1 MNYKN
6 LFIKHCIEKEAL
18 KFGQFN
24 LKSGRVSPF
33 FFNSGVF
40 TDSKSVNL
48 ISDIFINV
56 IEENKIDFK
65 NIFGPAYKGI
75 PLAVSLTH
83 KIFEK
88 NKMVVGFVFNR
99 KDEKT
104 HGEGG
109 NLVGDFLPGNTIV
122 VDDVITAGTAIKNS
136 LSLIMQI
143 ENIKINDLL
152 VILDRQEKGE
162 SNKSASAEI
171 KEKYNINT
179 HSIITIQDILKFIE
193 TSSNFQKY
201 QSSVREYIEKYGA

>member
-65 NIFGPAYKGI
+65 NIFAC
-75 PLAVSLTH
+75 L
-83 KIFEK
+83 
-88 NKMVVGFVFNR
+88 
-99 KDEKT
+99 
-104 HGEGG
+104 
-109 NLVGDFLPGNTIV
+109 
-122 VDDVITAGTAIKNS
+122 
-136 LSLIMQI
+136 
-143 ENIKINDLL
+143 
-152 VILDRQEKGE
+152 
-162 SNKSASAEI
+162 
-171 KEKYNINT
+171 
-179 HSIITIQDILKFIE
+179 
-193 TSSNFQKY
+193 
-201 QSSVREYIEKYGA
+201 